1 MSDPG
6 PVLPPANDPDGTPG
20 TPPAGYSPPPAPG
33 PPPPP
38 QGYPPPA
45 PAYGY
50 QAPPPPYDPKGPVQ
64 VTGPNDTVWAALS
77 HLSFFVLALI
87 FPLIVYLTAGKDSA
101 FVRRHSTEAL
111 NFHISL
117 LIYSIVSAVLIL
129 VLIGIVLLIV
139 VAIFGLV
146 MTIVATIAA
155 AQGRDFRYP
164 LTIRLVT

>member
-6 PVLPPANDPDGTPG
+6 PGIPPANDPHASAGGYPA
-20 TPPAGYSPPPAPG
+20 PPAAG

-38 QGYPPPA
+38 QGYPALP

-50 QAPPPPYDPKGPVQ
+50 PAPPPYDPKGPVQ
-64 VTGPNDTVWAALS
+64 VTGPNDTVWAVLS

-87 FPLIVYLTAGKDSA
+87 FPLIVYLTVGKDSA
-101 FVRRHSTEAL
+101 FVRRHSSEAL

-117 LIYSIVSAVLIL
+117 LIYSLVSLVLIL
-129 VLIGIVLLIV
+129 VVIGIVLLIAV
-139 VAIFGLV
+139 GIFGLV
-146 MTIVATIAA
+146 MTIVATVAA